1 MRNVASDVANAYH
14 IAIYSDEL
22 VIKTMAN
29 RRTNDGVMHASAYKS
44 IHAKV
49 NANVWQVLLYT
60 LRRLRK
66 SNVAYI
72 FIYSNDKALD
82 GLKLGTVKS
91 KKDKLA
97 QTKSAV
103 MCELFRYAQRGGWY
117 FSSVS
122 ADEIPGTRDMQP

>member
-1 MRNVASDVANAYH
+1 MKNVAPDVANAYH

-97 QTKSAV
+97 QIKSAV
-103 MCELFRYAQRGGWY
+103 MCELFRYAQRGGWH

>member
-1 MRNVASDVANAYH
+1 MRNVAPDVPNAYH

-29 RRTNDGVMHASAYKS
+29 RRTSDGTMRSGAYKS

-60 LRRLRK
+60 LHRLRK

-103 MCELFRYAQRGGWY
+103 MCELFRYAQRGGWH